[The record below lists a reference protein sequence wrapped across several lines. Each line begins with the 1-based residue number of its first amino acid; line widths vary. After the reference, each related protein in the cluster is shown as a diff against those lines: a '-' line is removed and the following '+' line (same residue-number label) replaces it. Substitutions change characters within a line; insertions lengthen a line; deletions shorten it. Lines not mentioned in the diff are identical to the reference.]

1 MMGTCGDSWGW
12 LEQAEVM
19 RLLLLQGKNEEDGGL
34 DHSEGGGWSDLDPF

>member
-1 MMGTCGDSWGW
+1 MLGTYGDSRGS

-19 RLLLLQGKNEEDGGL
+19 RLLLLQGKNEEDGDL